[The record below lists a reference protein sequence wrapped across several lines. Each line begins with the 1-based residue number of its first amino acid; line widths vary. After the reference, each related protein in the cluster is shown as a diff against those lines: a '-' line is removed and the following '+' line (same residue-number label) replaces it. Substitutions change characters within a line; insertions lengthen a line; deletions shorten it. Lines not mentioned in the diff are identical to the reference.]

1 MPPLRWPGGK
11 RRLAATIV
19 AALPPHAA
27 YVETCCG
34 GAAVFWAKPRDIST
48 CEILNDTDGEL
59 VNFYWQL
66 HKTGR
71 RLAAAVDAMPYSRRL
86 LAEQLASRPRTAF
99 TRAVRFWYCNRVAFG
114 GMRERPTFGVTKSR
128 RPAVLPPAIL
138 ANLDILIERLRG
150 VIFEAVDVVRLLEL
164 YDAPSTC
171 FYVDPPYYGVSQPYA
186 CTFGPAD
193 HARLASSL
201 AGLRATWLLSYN
213 DCSDVR
219 RLYRDRSILPLSHSY
234 SLGANSG
241 TGGTREASEVL
252 ISNRPF
258 ATRK

>member
-1 MPPLRWPGGK
+1 
-11 RRLAATIV
+11 
-19 AALPPHAA
+19 
-27 YVETCCG
+27 
-34 GAAVFWAKPRDIST
+34 
-48 CEILNDTDGEL
+48 
-59 VNFYWQL
+59 
-66 HKTGR
+66 
-71 RLAAAVDAMPYSRRL
+71 
-86 LAEQLASRPRTAF
+86 
-99 TRAVRFWYCNRVAFG
+99 
-114 GMRERPTFGVTKSR
+114 MR
-128 RPAVLPPAIL
+128 
-138 ANLDILIERLRG
+138 N
-150 VIFEAVDVVRLLEL
+150 
-164 YDAPSTC
+164 DAPSTC